1 MYYEIE
7 VIIIFIL
14 GLLGLIVGSFS
25 NVCIYRIPKNES
37 IIFPA
42 SHCSKCRKTI
52 KPIDNIPL
60 LSYILLKGRCR
71 HCKSKISIQYPIVEL
86 LTGLIYL
93 IIYLIYGLTI
103 QTLIYIILS
112 SALIIIA
119 FIDLNEQIIPDVI
132 SLPGIVIGFI
142 LSFFVTYISFVDSI
156 LGILGIA
163 VGGGIILIIGLG
175 GSVIFKKEAM
185 GGGDIKLAA
194 MIGAFLG
201 YRYIIISLF
210 LGFFLGA
217 LTGIILIMAKI
228 KSREDVVPFGP
239 FIVLGSFITLLWGE
253 QIISWYLG
261 F

>member
-1 MYYEIE
+1 MYYGIE
-7 VIIIFIL
+7 TIFIFI
-14 GLLGLIVGSFS
+14 LGLIVGSFS

-42 SHCSKCRKTI
+42 SHCPKCHSNI
-52 KPIDNIPL
+52 SPVDNIPL

-71 HCKSKISIQYPIVEL
+71 NCKSKISIQYPIVEL

-93 IIYLIYGLTI
+93 IISLIYGLSI

-119 FIDLNEQIIPDVI
+119 FIDLNEEIVPDVI

-142 LSFFVTYISFVDSI
+142 ISFFVTYISFINSA
-156 LGILGIA
+156 LGILA
-163 VGGGIILIIGLG
+163 GGGIILIIGLA

-185 GGGDIKLAA
+185 GGGDVKLAA

-201 YRYIIISLF
+201 WKYIIISLF

-217 LTGIILIMAKI
+217 LAGIILILSKI
-228 KSREDVVPFGP
+228 KSKEDMVPFGP
-239 FIVLGSFITLLWGE
+239 FIVLGSFVTILWGE
-253 QIISWYLG
+253 KIISWYIG

>member
-1 MYYEIE
+1 MYYDIN
-7 VIIIFIL
+7 VILIFI
-14 GLLGLIVGSFS
+14 LGLIVGSFS
-25 NVCIYRIPKNES
+25 NVCIYRIPRNES
-37 IIFPA
+37 IIYPA
-42 SHCSKCRKTI
+42 SHCPKCCSKI
-52 KPIDNIPL
+52 KPVDNIPL
-60 LSYILLKGRCR
+60 LSFILLKGRCR
-71 HCKSKISIQYPIVEL
+71 NCKTKISVQYPIVEF

-93 IIYLIYGLTI
+93 IIYLIYGLSI

-119 FIDLNEQIIPDVI
+119 FIDLNEQIVPDAI

-142 LSFFVTYISFVDSI
+142 LSFFVYYISFVDSV
-156 LGILGIA
+156 LGIF
-163 VGGGIILIIGLG
+163 VGGGIILIIGLTG
-175 GSVIFKKEAM
+175 LVIFKKEAM
-185 GGGDIKLAA
+185 GGGDVKLAA

-201 YRYIIISLF
+201 WRYIVISLF

-217 LTGIILIMAKI
+217 LTGICLIIAKI

-253 QIISWYLG
+253 KIISWYIG

>member
-1 MYYEIE
+1 MYYGIN
-7 VIIIFIL
+7 VVLIFI
-14 GLLGLIVGSFS
+14 LGLIVGSFG
-25 NVCIYRIPKNES
+25 NVCIFRIPRNES

-42 SHCSKCRKTI
+42 SHCPKCYSNI
-52 KPIDNIPL
+52 KPVDNIPL

-71 HCKSKISIQYPIVEL
+71 NCKSKISIQYPIVEF

-93 IIYLIYGLTI
+93 IIYLTYCLSI
-103 QTLIYIILS
+103 QTLIYIILV

-119 FIDLNEQIIPDVI
+119 FIDLNEQIVPDVI

-142 LSFFVTYISFVDSI
+142 ISFFVPYISFINSA
-156 LGILGIA
+156 LGVVI
-163 VGGGIILIIGLG
+163 GGGIILIIGLA

-185 GGGDIKLAA
+185 GGGDVKLAA

-201 YRYIIISLF
+201 WRYIIISLF
-210 LGFFLGA
+210 LGFYLGA
-217 LTGIILIMAKI
+217 LVGIFLILSKI
-228 KSREDVVPFGP
+228 KSRKDTVPFGP

-253 QIISWYLG
+253 KIISWYIG

>member
-1 MYYEIE
+1 MYYG
-7 VIIIFIL
+7 VNDVLIFI
-14 GLLGLIVGSFS
+14 LGLIVGSFS

-37 IIFPA
+37 IIYPA
-42 SHCSKCRKTI
+42 SHCPKCRSNITPK
-52 KPIDNIPL
+52 DNIPL

-71 HCKSKISIQYPIVEL
+71 NCKNKISIQYPVVEF
-86 LTGLIYL
+86 LTGLVYL
-93 IIYLIYGLTI
+93 IIYLIYGLSV

-119 FIDLNEQIIPDVI
+119 FIDLNQQIVPDVI

-142 LSFFVTYISFVDSI
+142 ISFFVPYISFINSA
-156 LGILGIA
+156 LGVVI
-163 VGGGIILIIGLG
+163 GGGIILVIGMA

-185 GGGDIKLAA
+185 GGGDVKLAA

-201 YRYIIISLF
+201 WRFIIISLF

-217 LTGIILIMAKI
+217 LAGIILILSKI

-253 QIISWYLG
+253 KIISWYIG

>member
-1 MYYEIE
+1 MYYG
-7 VIIIFIL
+7 VNDVLIFI
-14 GLLGLIVGSFS
+14 LGLIVGSFS
-25 NVCIYRIPKNES
+25 NVCIYRIPRNES
-37 IIFPA
+37 IIYPA
-42 SHCSKCRKTI
+42 SHCPKCRSNISPK
-52 KPIDNIPL
+52 DNIPL

-71 HCKSKISIQYPIVEL
+71 NCKSKISIQYPIVEL

-93 IIYLIYGLTI
+93 IIYLVYGLSI
-103 QTLIYIILS
+103 QSLIYIILS

-119 FIDLNEQIIPDVI
+119 FIDLNEQIVPDVI

-142 LSFFVTYISFVDSI
+142 LSFLVPYISFVNSA
-156 LGILGIA
+156 LGVV
-163 VGGGIILIIGLG
+163 VGGGIILIIGLA
-175 GSVIFKKEAM
+175 GSLIFKKEAM
-185 GGGDIKLAA
+185 GGGDVKLAA

-201 YRYIIISLF
+201 WRYIIISLF

-217 LTGIILIMAKI
+217 LAGIILILSKI

-253 QIISWYLG
+253 KIISWYIG

>member
-1 MYYEIE
+1 MYYGIN
-7 VIIIFIL
+7 VVLIFI
-14 GLLGLIVGSFS
+14 LGLIVGSFS
-25 NVCIYRIPKNES
+25 NVCIYRIPRNES

-42 SHCSKCRKTI
+42 SHCPKCRRNISPK
-52 KPIDNIPL
+52 DNIPL

-71 HCKSKISIQYPIVEL
+71 NCKSKISIQYPIVEL

-93 IIYLIYGLTI
+93 IIYLTYGLSV
-103 QTLIYIILS
+103 QFLIYIILS

-119 FIDLNEQIIPDVI
+119 FIDLNEQIVPDVI

-142 LSFFVTYISFVDSI
+142 LSFFVPYISFINSV
-156 LGILGIA
+156 LGIFA
-163 VGGGIILIIGLG
+163 GGGIILIIGLA
-175 GSVIFKKEAM
+175 GSIIFKKEAM
-185 GGGDIKLAA
+185 GGGDVKLAA

-201 YRYIIISLF
+201 WRYIIISLF

-217 LTGIILIMAKI
+217 LAGIILILSKI

-239 FIVLGSFITLLWGE
+239 FIVLGSLITLLWGE
-253 QIISWYLG
+253 KIISWYLG